1 MCRTAGMTTLVLI
14 LNPAAELVD
23 RMDLSLTRQIMRI
36 GITMRSR
43 MTMEKMSERLTEKQ
57 LNYSRGGATISR
69 GQEAGQASWPRMF
82 YRVPPTAE
90 PGKGSEYSIMQ
101 TLLLVAFALFAG
113 LLMTRLF
120 VKFHLPDVTAYLV
133 TGVLIGPCVLGRLGI
148 RGFGFNTFDEVESLS
163 LISDVALGFIA
174 FAIGHEFRLSALKQ
188 TGRQATIVGILQ
200 AVVTTIVV
208 DAALIALHYAMPELL
223 SMPAAITLGAIAS
236 ATAPAATLMVVR
248 QYKAKGPVTD
258 VLLPVVAL
266 DDAVGLV
273 VFAVS
278 FGIAQSM
285 ESGSVNTLALI
296 VEPIGEVVLSLLLGA
311 AVGFALTDLERYFH
325 SHRNRNALIV
335 GSVVLTV
342 ALSQIKFDVGPFT
355 FGFSS
360 LLVCMMLGTVFCN
373 FCPLSEDLM
382 LQADRWSGP
391 AITLFFVLSGSALQF
406 DVFAEP
412 AVILIGAVYI
422 IARSLGKYFGARV
435 SSDLAHCPENVRK
448 YLGIT
453 LLPQAGVA
461 LGMCATAYRL
471 LPQDGVLIRSIILF
485 SVLVYE
491 LVGPSLTKMAL
502 TRAGDI
508 QTIPAEIKNRREKR
522 LKQITK
528 PVPAKFDH

>member
-1 MCRTAGMTTLVLI
+1 MRQLYTVEGK
-14 LNPAAELVD
+14 
-23 RMDLSLTRQIMRI
+23 RLSFMQI
-36 GITMRSR
+36 
-43 MTMEKMSERLTEKQ
+43 
-57 LNYSRGGATISR
+57 
-69 GQEAGQASWPRMF
+69 
-82 YRVPPTAE
+82 
-90 PGKGSEYSIMQ
+90 
-101 TLLLVAFALFAG
+101 LLLVAFALFSG

-133 TGVLIGPCVLGRLGI
+133 TGVLIGPCVLGRLGVPGL
-148 RGFGFNTFDEVESLS
+148 GFRTFDEVESLN

-174 FAIGHEFRLSALKQ
+174 FAIGHEFRLSALRQ
-188 TGRQATIVGILQ
+188 TGRQATIIGILQ
-200 AVVTTIVV
+200 AVITTIVV
-208 DAALIALHYAMPELL
+208 DLALIAAHYAMPDLL
-223 SMPAAITLGAIAS
+223 SLPEAITLGAIAA

-273 VFAVS
+273 VFAIS

-285 ESGSVNTLALI
+285 ENGEVNTLALI
-296 VEPIGEVVLSLLLGA
+296 LEPLAEVVLSLGLGA
-311 AVGFALTDLERYFH
+311 GVGLGLTYLERYFH

-342 ALSQIKFDVGPFT
+342 ALSQIKFEVGPFE

-360 LLVCMMLGTVFCN
+360 LLVCMMLGTIFCN
-373 FCPLSEDLM
+373 LCPLSEDLM

-391 AITLFFVLSGSALQF
+391 AITLFFVLSGAALQF
-406 DVFAEP
+406 EVFSQS
-412 AVILIGAVYI
+412 AVLLIGLIYI
-422 IARSLGKYFGARV
+422 VSRSLGKYLGARL
-435 SSDLAHCPENVRK
+435 SAGLAHSTDVVRK

-461 LGMCATAYRL
+461 LGMCATAYRVL
-471 LPQDGVLIRSIILF
+471 GQDGMLIRSIILF

-491 LVGPSLTKMAL
+491 LVGPSLTKFAL

-508 QTIPAEIKNRREKR
+508 RVKPEEIKNRRQKR
-522 LKQITK
+522 LAQITK
-528 PVPAKFDH
+528 PVPPKFDQ

>member
-1 MCRTAGMTTLVLI
+1 MLFYAV
-14 LNPAAELVD
+14 
-23 RMDLSLTRQIMRI
+23 S
-36 GITMRSR
+36 
-43 MTMEKMSERLTEKQ
+43 
-57 LNYSRGGATISR
+57 ATISGGFR
-69 GQEAGQASWPRMF
+69 KIPL
-82 YRVPPTAE
+82 
-90 PGKGSEYSIMQ
+90 KGSEFPFMQ
-101 TLLLVAFALFAG
+101 TLLLIAFALFAG

-120 VKFHLPDVTAYLV
+120 VRFHLPDVTAYLV
-133 TGVLIGPCVLGRLGI
+133 AGVLIGPCVLGRLGL
-148 RGFGFNTFDEVESLS
+148 GFSTFEQVDSLS
-163 LISDVALGFIA
+163 MISDVALGFIA

-188 TGRQATIVGILQ
+188 TGKQATIIGILQ
-200 AVVTTIVV
+200 ALVATVFV
-208 DAALIALHYAMPELL
+208 DIALISLHYMMPDLL
-223 SMPAAITLGAIAS
+223 PLPVAITLGAIAA

-273 VFAVS
+273 VFAIS

-285 ESGSVNTLALI
+285 KNGTTNVAALI
-296 VEPIGEVVLSLLLGA
+296 LEPLMEVVLSLVFGGLVGLG
-311 AVGFALTDLERYFH
+311 LTWLERFFH

-342 ALSQIKFDVGPFT
+342 AVSQLRIPLGSFS

-391 AITLFFVLSGSALQF
+391 AITLFFVLSGAALEF
-406 DVFAEP
+406 GVFSQVS
-412 AVILIGAVYI
+412 VIVIGLVYI
-422 IARSLGKYFGARV
+422 LFRSLGKYLGASW
-435 SSDLAHCPENVRK
+435 SSALAKSPEPVQK

-461 LGMCATAYRL
+461 LGMCTTAYR
-471 LPQDGVLIRSIILF
+471 VLGGTEGAMIRNIVLF
-485 SVLVYE
+485 SVLIYE
-491 LVGPSLTKMAL
+491 LIGPSLTKMAL

-508 QTIPAEIKNRREKR
+508 QAIPQEVTGRRKKR
-522 LKQITK
+522 LQEITK
-528 PVPAKFDH
+528 PVPPAFDK